1 MHWRIVSLIVSLPLV
16 CAACASVASKQD
28 AAAEHASGDEGPGGD
43 DAEPAEKVQKKE
55 RELTRSRL
63 ELKIARQ
70 KSEAENREAKNK
82 LDEAG
87 FELEKSKQERDNF
100 KAVEQQLKIAEAQLD
115 VDRSAERVRES
126 QENLNELEKMYAQ
139 EEFAGITKELV
150 LLRGRSQLA
159 LAQRDLEIETKKLA
173 QLSQYEHPK
182 KLRELDMGVE
192 KAEKA
197 LREAKASETKTAGEG
212 ELAVMQAEHEVQ
224 DLELAL
230 AKLKKKAESGAKKNG
245 ASAKPAEAAP

>member
-1 MHWRIVSLIVSLPLV
+1 MHWRIVSLIVSLPLFG
-16 CAACASVASKQD
+16 AACASVDSKQD
-28 AAAEHASGDEGPGGD
+28 ATAEQASDDDGAAGGD
-43 DAEPAEKVQKKE
+43 SDPAEKVQKKE
-55 RELTRSRL
+55 RELACSRL

-70 KSEAENREAKNK
+70 KTEAENREAKNK
-82 LDEAG
+82 LEDAG

-100 KAVEQQLKIAEAQLD
+100 KAVEQHLKIAEAQLD

-150 LLRGRSQLA
+150 LMRGRSQLA
-159 LAQRDLEIETKKLA
+159 LAKRDLDIETKKLA

-182 KLRELDMGVE
+182 KLRELDMEVE

-197 LREAKASETKTAGEG
+197 LREAKAAETKTAGEG

-230 AKLKKKAESGAKKNG
+230 GKLKKKVESSAKKNA